1 MRLRKLQRMGKF
13 FSLDRP
19 PVVGRLTGW
28 GEFMVSVATPAG
40 ITIFAGSL
48 ALALVIGFNAL
59 INERC

>member
-1 MRLRKLQRMGKF
+1 MGKF